1 MKYFPVYIDRTKKQH
16 QENKKM
22 DEIEKLVTQ
31 AINGDEAAFE
41 TLYSQSYRAVY
52 FTCINLVKNE
62 QDALD
67 ITQEVYIS
75 AYQHLST
82 LVDRSRF
89 MPWITRI
96 AVNKCKDYL
105 KVKRPIPMDDE
116 TLDGFVVEENEN
128 FLPEEYIN
136 NQVKRQLVMDIMH
149 SSLSDTLYSTVILY
163 YFDGLSVTEVA
174 EIMECPVGTVTYRL
188 SVARGKIKAGVL
200 EYEKKNNDR
209 LYSFSAVPFL
219 SALLAMEMQY
229 AYIPYTSPA
238 FLKHAANLSGNP
250 EPSGNIPKGLE
261 KGGKAIIKTV
271 KGKLAAGVVATAVV
285 AGGVVAVITVNNS
298 SDEKRTDEKSVTEIS
313 EAIQTDTETEQNT
326 LDYTETEETETATEE
341 TTEVVLA
348 DNELLC
354 GNDWGGT
361 PCTKVTINFPDTH
374 GDYVV
379 NDKMDHFIEYDF
391 EENIEWI
398 YVAFH
403 NNKQEWIDE
412 IIQNLYDSGCDY
424 YTLDTGTITNNEG
437 LEFDYINE
445 SASFVYS
452 DTYTSTNYH
461 LYFVAE
467 LPDQRTDDERE
478 CCIVIA
484 IDAATSAGNEEIHVE
499 DYMDLIDSSV
509 IKLEKNE

>member
-1 MKYFPVYIDRTKKQH
+1 
-16 QENKKM
+16 M
-22 DEIEKLVTQ
+22 DELEKLVEQ
-31 AINGDEAAFE
+31 AINGDETAFE

-75 AYQHLST
+75 AYQNLST
-82 LVDRSRF
+82 LADRSRF

-105 KVKRPIPMDDE
+105 KVNRPIPVDDE
-116 TLDGFVVEENEN
+116 ALEGLAAEENEN
-128 FLPEEYIN
+128 FLPDEYIN
-136 NQVKRQLVMDIMH
+136 NQVKRQLVMDIMRN
-149 SSLSDTLYSTVILY
+149 SLSDTLYSTVILY

-200 EYEKKNNDR
+200 AYEKKNNDR
-209 LYSFSAVPFL
+209 LYSFSTVPFL

-229 AYIPYTSPA
+229 AYMPYTSPT
-238 FLKHAANLSGNP
+238 FLKNAANISGN
-250 EPSGNIPKGLE
+250 SGFAGNMSKGLE
-261 KGGKAIIKTV
+261 KGGKAVVKTV
-271 KGKLAAGVVATAVV
+271 SGKLV
-285 AGGVVAVITVNNS
+285 AGFGATVVIIGGAVAAVMANNNS
-298 SDEKRTDEKSVTEIS
+298 DKKKTDDKNSKEIF
-313 EAIQTDTETEQNT
+313 ETIQTDTETEQST
-326 LDYTETEETETATEE
+326 SEYTETEETETATEE

-361 PCTKVTINFPDTH
+361 PCTKVTINLPDTH
-374 GDYVV
+374 GNYEMTSKYDSYI
-379 NDKMDHFIEYDF
+379 HYDF

-398 YVAFH
+398 YVSFH

-412 IIQNLYDSGCDY
+412 TIQNLYDSGCDH
-424 YTLDTGTITNNEG
+424 YTLDTGTLTNDEG

-445 SASFVYS
+445 SVSFVYS

-467 LPDQRTDDERE
+467 LPDQRTDDDRD

-484 IDAATSAGNEEIHVE
+484 IDGATSAGNEEIHVE
-499 DYMDLIDSSV
+499 DYVDLIDSSV